1 MEWLPFPK
9 TKQGWFAAICLIFG
23 LFIFYYV
30 ILFGVLRTFYET
42 ALYTAMA
49 GNIDPLNCEDDS
61 EGTLKEMAVRIS
73 MPRHMAPFG
82 TRWVFLT
89 IYNNGQQSIENVRL
103 WVRLQSENGREPER
117 WNIPSLFGGINLVNK
132 SLEIEQIEPHSV
144 ASGRLPVYTTF
155 DAKAEIWL
163 SIFNECI
170 AQVRVESP
178 QIAINL
184 PKYLAHSL
192 VENVLLPP
200 WSNGVLVGIAL
211 LACYIAESEK
221 DENRKLVDGI
231 LILRAIQF
239 LSTGLALILLV
250 VSLPWLYSKKGLF
263 LLFVSV
269 LASVLITLV
278 LIGMKELLLMV
289 RNLPKQPIIATGKAI
304 WTAIREKIATVG
316 VLKGGLVLLTIVLTV
331 SVWEIIAWR
340 MGRDVET
347 LLEVVVFL
355 AIGNII
361 AQKFKRGGSHA
372 DGSQSIGVKD

>member
-23 LFIFYYV
+23 LFILYYV

-42 ALYTAMA
+42 ALYTAMSGDIA
-49 GNIDPLNCEDDS
+49 PMNCEGDS
-61 EGTLKEMAVRIS
+61 EGTLKEMAIRIS

-82 TRWVFLT
+82 ARWFFIT

-103 WVRLQSENGREPER
+103 WVRLQSENGREPEQ
-117 WNIPSLFGGINLVNK
+117 WNIPSLFGGMNLVNK
-132 SLEIEQIEPHSV
+132 SLEIERIEPHSV
-144 ASGRLPVYTTF
+144 ASGRLPVYATF
-155 DAKAEIWL
+155 DAKAEFWL
-163 SIFNECI
+163 SIFNECT
-170 AQVRVESP
+170 AQVKVESP
-178 QIAINL
+178 HITINL

-200 WSNGVLVGIAL
+200 WSNGVLIGIAL
-211 LACYIAESEK
+211 LACSMAESEK

-231 LILRAIQF
+231 LILRAIRF
-239 LSTGLALILLV
+239 LSTGLAFILLV
-250 VSLPWLYSKKGLF
+250 ASLPWLCSKKGL
-263 LLFVSV
+263 LLLLVSV
-269 LASVLITLV
+269 LALV
-278 LIGMKELLLMV
+278 LIKIKELLLMV
-289 RNLPKQPIIATGKAI
+289 RNLPKQPILATGRTF

-316 VLKGGLVLLTIVLTV
+316 VLKGGLVLLTIILMVT
-331 SVWEIIAWR
+331 VWEIIAWR